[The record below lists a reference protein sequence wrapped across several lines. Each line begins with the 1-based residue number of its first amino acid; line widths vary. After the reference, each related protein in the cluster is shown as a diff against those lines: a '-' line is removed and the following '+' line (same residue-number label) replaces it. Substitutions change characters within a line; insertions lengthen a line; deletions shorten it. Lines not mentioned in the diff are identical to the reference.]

1 MRVFLWAVF
10 ATGLTIIGYWA
21 ALTALI
27 YFQLGKFGIA
37 DRAWDFLTHNYVWL
51 SLLLVGL
58 TLMATSLSLLF
69 RRPRILN

>member
-10 ATGLTIIGYWA
+10 ALGLTIIGYWA

-27 YFQLGKFGIA
+27 YSQFGKFGIA
-37 DRAWDFLTHNYVWL
+37 SRAWGMLTHNYVWV
-51 SLLLVGL
+51 SLLLLGL
-58 TLMATSLSLLF
+58 TLMGTSLRLLF